1 MRGTSGILEIFYS
14 VGHILFVVFDGGTT
28 YDNIKICNFLCIL
41 HFHGIKVFSV
51 YHYINKI
58 LGSLNRI
65 KILKIFL
72 LLI

>member
-1 MRGTSGILEIFYS
+1 
-14 VGHILFVVFDGGTT
+14 
-28 YDNIKICNFLCIL
+28 
-41 HFHGIKVFSV
+41 V

-72 LLI
+72 LLIWAFDHVVLPYLNSNLKWNIFILYNALLYIFYLIKKIHNDKNIEPAN